1 MTNRHTTSL
10 LPPPSRGPDANALE
24 FFARVAGAG
33 SFAAA
38 ARRLGLTRAGVS
50 QRVAQIEA
58 AVGAPLFAR
67 STRALGLTEAGRLLL
82 GRARAVHE
90 AAEAARRGLRA
101 RAAAADSGSLTGT
114 LRLTT
119 VPVFGQAVLGPLL
132 ASFQARHPELR
143 VEMRFTPRRVDLLR
157 EDIDLA
163 FRLTNQPPEDCIAQ
177 PVLPF
182 AVRAYMA
189 TGATGATGTT
199 GAPLAHP
206 QQLAAERCLV
216 FAPPADTVTLN
227 WQRPAD
233 RGRAAVEIV
242 PAMVADD
249 LGSLLA
255 VARAGG
261 GVVFA
266 PDFAVTDDLRRGTL
280 VEALP
285 GWQLALAE
293 GDAVM
298 AITLPLDVAPAS
310 ARALVRHMRAAL
322 GTDGP
327 EVAAEAV
334 PAQTT
339 RAV

>member
-1 MTNRHTTSL
+1 M
-10 LPPPSRGPDANALE
+10 SRGPDANALE

-82 GRARAVHE
+82 ARARAVHE

-143 VEMRFTPRRVDLLR
+143 IEMRFTPRRVDLLR

-163 FRLTNQPPEDCIAQ
+163 FRLTRQPPDDCIAQ

-182 AVRAYMA
+182 TVRAYA
-189 TGATGATGTT
+189 
-199 GAPLAHP
+199 APEAPAALLAHP

-216 FAPPADTVTLN
+216 LSPPADTVTLN

-233 RGRAAVEIV
+233 RGRLAVEIA

-266 PDFAVTDDLRRGTL
+266 PDFAAADDLQRGTL
-280 VEALP
+280 VETLP
-285 GWQLALAE
+285 DWQLAVAE

-310 ARALVRHMRAAL
+310 ARALVRHVRAAF
-322 GTDGP
+322 GTG
-327 EVAAEAV
+327 E
-334 PAQTT
+334 PADSGE
-339 RAV
+339 RRG